1 MLREKLRNRKGF
13 TLIEII
19 VVIVILAVLMA
30 VAVPSVMSYM
40 KEGDNAKY
48 ESIARTVLVRTQ
60 ADVAKGIAQSSTA
73 VTKDTVVTDNS
84 FKIDGSTSLKSDVEG
99 EHYGDGV
106 SVELSKVT
114 LSGTDDDID
123 VSSVQCKIKLTNDRT
138 AKDVIIT
145 ANKKVTIS

>member
-60 ADVAKGIAQSSTA
+60 ADVAKGIAQSSTP
-73 VTKDTVVTDNS
+73 VTKGTVVTADS

-99 EHYGDGV
+99 KHYGDGV
-106 SVELSKVT
+106 SVELSEVT
-114 LSGTDDDID
+114 LSGTDDID
-123 VSSVQCKIKLTNDRT
+123 VSSVQCKIKLTNDGT